1 MSGGSY
7 NYLYNKDPEELLV
20 KANDIDDMA
29 ETLMKMGYEDVARDM
44 FRLSEYIRSAYIR
57 IDVLSEQ
64 LKPIMKAVEW
74 YESADIGADGLQK
87 AVEEYRNGGEDN
99 KCRIMWRYL

>member
-7 NYLYNKDPEELLV
+7 DYLYCEETENLFNKAHYIE
-20 KANDIDDMA
+20 DMA

-57 IDVLSEQ
+57 VDVLSEQ
-64 LKPIMKAVEW
+64 LRPIMKAVEW
-74 YESADIGADGLQK
+74 YESNDIGADGLQK
-87 AVEEYRNGGEDN
+87 AVEKYRNGEENN
-99 KCRIMWRYL
+99 K

>member
-7 NYLYNKDPEELLV
+7 DYLYCKDTEELLD

-29 ETLMKMGYEDVARDM
+29 ATLIKMGHLDVAKDM
-44 FRLSEYIRSAYIR
+44 TRLAEYIRSAYIR
-57 IDVLSEQ
+57 IDTLSQQ

-74 YESADIGADGLQK
+74 YESNDIGADGLQK
-87 AVEEYRNGGEDN
+87 AVDKYRNGGQDN
-99 KCRIMWRYL
+99 GII